1 MDTSMDLDSSEHFI
15 EHSTAPQGTIPAEQG
30 RSLIDEHDPDVS
42 NAGHDLNDLLQQ
54 AYSVSQSHMIALK
67 KRLLEEKR
75 IEMLELERKY
85 LNHVDQLNNEI
96 QQLQKQI
103 SDQHTELGDSRETKE
118 KFSFKAA
125 ASLSKYGTKYS
136 GPVSL
141 SKVFRAWREETK
153 ATLRSNKLDKVA
165 FAFARKHILSKAFYT
180 MCLNLHIRKANKQNA
195 EAKFKFDSVT
205 SEVNFLLNKSQ
216 RIWWAPFLITSIVLI
231 IILISVDD

>member
-1 MDTSMDLDSSEHFI
+1 MHSYLTSLPDKMDISVDLDSSENFM
-15 EHSTAPQGTIPAEQG
+15 EHSTAPHGTIPAEQG
-30 RSLIDEHDPDVS
+30 RSLIDEHDADVS

-54 AYSVSQSHMIALK
+54 AYSVSQSHIIALK

-118 KFSFKAA
+118 KFHFKAA
-125 ASLSKYGTKYS
+125 ASLSKFGSKYS
-136 GPVSL
+136 GPVAL

-153 ATLRSNKLDKVA
+153 STLRSNKLDKVA
-165 FAFARKHILSKAFYT
+165 FAFARKHILSKAFFT

-205 SEVNFLLNKSQ
+205 SEVIFRKEN
-216 RIWWAPFLITSIVLI
+216 
-231 IILISVDD
+231 